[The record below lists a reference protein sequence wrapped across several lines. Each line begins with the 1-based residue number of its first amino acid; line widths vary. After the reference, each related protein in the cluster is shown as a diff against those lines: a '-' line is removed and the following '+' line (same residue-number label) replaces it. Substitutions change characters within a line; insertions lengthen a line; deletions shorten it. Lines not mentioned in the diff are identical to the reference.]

1 MCGRFTLSSEP
12 SDLHAEFGID
22 PPADY
27 RPRYNIAPT
36 QPVLAIV
43 AGSGGWRTA
52 TLSWGLVPHWAKDR
66 KDAAK
71 RINARAESLLDKA
84 IFREAFL
91 QHRCLI
97 PADGFYEWEKVGK
110 HSRPV
115 LIKRQDSRPFSF
127 AGIWSRWYERP
138 GEVLYTC
145 SIITTQPNALVARI
159 HDRMPVIVGP
169 RDRAL
174 WLDPAS
180 EPAALQALLVPSADA
195 PLESYPVSTLVN
207 SASNDSP
214 ECIQPL

>member
-1 MCGRFTLSSEP
+1 MCGRFTLSSEA

-43 AGSGGWRTA
+43 AGSSGWRTA

-84 IFREAFL
+84 MFRDAFL
-91 QHRCLI
+91 RHRCLI
-97 PADGFYEWEKVGK
+97 PADGFYEWEKAGK

-115 LIKRQDSRPFSF
+115 LIKRQDGRPFSF

-138 GEVLYTC
+138 GEALYTC
-145 SIITTQPNALVARI
+145 SIITTQPNALVARS
-159 HDRMPVIVGP
+159 HDRMPVILEP

-180 EPAALQALLVPSADA
+180 EPAVLQALLVPFADE
-195 PLESYPVSTLVN
+195 PLESFPVSALVN
-207 SASNDSP
+207 SPNNDSP